1 MRSNLFRVG
10 TSVLAAVL
18 VVMAVMTSQTAKAQ
32 VKTASLYERLG
43 GAYNIA
49 TVVDDFIERLLV
61 NATLYANPA
70 INEARKRV
78 PKAGLK
84 FHVTT
89 LVCEV
94 SGGPCKYTGRAMK
107 ESHQQ
112 LNISQ
117 AEWDAMVADFKA
129 TLNTFKVPQR
139 EQQELITIV
148 GSTKNDIVRSSSVN
162 QR

>member
-1 MRSNLFRVG
+1 MRSNLFRVS
-10 TSVLAAVL
+10 TSVLAALML
-18 VVMAVMTSQTAKAQ
+18 VTAVTAAQTAKAQ
-32 VKTASLYERLG
+32 VKPASLYERLG
-43 GAYNIA
+43 GAYNTA

-61 NATLYANPA
+61 NATLNSNPA

-94 SGGPCKYTGRAMK
+94 SGGPCKYAGRAMR

-112 LNISQ
+112 LNISP

-129 TLNTFKVPQR
+129 TLNTFKVPPR

-148 GSTKNDIVRSSSVN
+148 GSTKNDIVRPSSVS